1 MKREQNDNKSDDFKL
16 EYYKYILQQ
25 LQFLN
30 ENTHKYLT
38 LFQTLATAVI
48 GGGVLIFISWR
59 QVNIDAGTAKV
70 GISGLLW
77 LFIILGV
84 FVVFSI
90 ISNVL
95 SWYDYRHEEVKLLKK
110 EVGTEFRK
118 APKWGNMYRWNETYL
133 LIFIV
138 VVIIVVIIFVK
149 GQVLPLI
156 K

>member
-1 MKREQNDNKSDDFKL
+1 MKREQNDNKSGDFKL

-30 ENTHKYLT
+30 ENTHKYLA

-70 GISGLLW
+70 GINGLLW

-95 SWYDYRHEEVKLLKK
+95 SWHDYRHEEVKLLKR

-118 APKWGNMYRWNETYL
+118 APKWRNMYRWNETYL

-149 GQVLPLI
+149 GQVLPII

>member
-1 MKREQNDNKSDDFKL
+1 MSPEENNDKSAEFQL

-48 GGGVLIFISWR
+48 GGGVLIFISWK
-59 QVNIDAGTAKV
+59 QVNIDAGMAKV
-70 GISGLLW
+70 GINGLLW
-77 LFIILGV
+77 LFMILGV

-110 EVGTEFRK
+110 EVGAEFRK
-118 APKWGNMYRWNETYL
+118 APRWRNLYRWNETYL
-133 LIFIV
+133 LIFIIA
-138 VVIIVVIIFVK
+138 VIITVVAFVK

-156 K
+156 H

>member
-1 MKREQNDNKSDDFKL
+1 MNRKQNDDKSADFEL

-38 LFQTLATAVI
+38 LFQTLATAVV

-70 GISGLLW
+70 GINGLLW

-118 APKWGNMYRWNETYL
+118 APKWRNLYRWNETYL
-133 LIFIV
+133 LIFI
-138 VVIIVVIIFVK
+138 IVVIIAVVVFVK

-156 K
+156 Q